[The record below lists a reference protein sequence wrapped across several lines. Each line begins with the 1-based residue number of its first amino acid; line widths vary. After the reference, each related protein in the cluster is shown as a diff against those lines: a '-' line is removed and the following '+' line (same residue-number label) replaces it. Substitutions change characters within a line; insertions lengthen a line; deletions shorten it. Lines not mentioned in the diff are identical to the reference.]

1 MEISKAEKE
10 DLPQILSLQYL
21 AYQSEAELF
30 KSKDIPPLKQTLNEL
45 EEEFDRGLI
54 LKLTSDDNKIIG
66 SVRANSDGKTT
77 YIGKLMVHPDYRHQ
91 GFGRKLLIEIE
102 RCFPNTR
109 YELFT
114 STKSLDNIRFYKSM
128 GYEIFNQKEMSEELI
143 FTYMQK

>member
-114 STKSLDNIRFYKSM
+114 STKSLDNIRFYKSR

>member
-128 GYEIFNQKEMSEELI
+128 GYKIFNQKEMSEELI

>member
-66 SVRANSDGKTT
+66 SVRANSDCKTT

>member
-66 SVRANSDGKTT
+66 SVRAKF
-77 YIGKLMVHPDYRHQ
+77 RW
-91 GFGRKLLIEIE
+91 
-102 RCFPNTR
+102 
-109 YELFT
+109 
-114 STKSLDNIRFYKSM
+114 
-128 GYEIFNQKEMSEELI
+128 
-143 FTYMQK
+143 

>member
-102 RCFPNTR
+102 RCFPNTI

>member
-1 MEISKAEKE
+1 
-10 DLPQILSLQYL
+10 
-21 AYQSEAELF
+21 
-30 KSKDIPPLKQTLNEL
+30 
-45 EEEFDRGLI
+45 
-54 LKLTSDDNKIIG
+54 
-66 SVRANSDGKTT
+66 
-77 YIGKLMVHPDYRHQ
+77 MVHPDYRHQ

-128 GYEIFNQKEMSEELI
+128 GYEIFNQKEMIEELI